1 MGHYHN
7 PQVVTNGLIMAIDAS
22 NPRSYPGS
30 GTAIFDLTEK
40 GANGTING
48 TVPFVGAGS
57 SSYWNFATA
66 ASTKYISST
75 LSQPYL
81 DCTIVFYPDFT
92 LNSNAALTGLIAA
105 SNDTTNTDK
114 SMRFSGANGTGPWT
128 IISSGT
134 INTDDWGYASTT
146 YYVNGSAVGNGAT
159 LNNGWNILG
168 AYRTNQATFPASFAY
183 FLGTEGFSA
192 AVRDF
197 QGRIAMCLMYNRQL
211 SAAEHAKNYHAL
223 KGRFGFTAASAGGGL
238 EIPQ

>member
-30 GTAIFDLTEK
+30 GTAIFDLTDK

-66 ASTKYISST
+66 ASTKFISST
-75 LSQPYL
+75 LSQQYL
-81 DCTIVFYPDFT
+81 DCTIVFYPDFA
-92 LNSNAALTGLIAA
+92 LNSNAGLVGLIAA

-114 SMRFSGANGTGPWT
+114 SMRFKNANGTGPWQV
-128 IISSGT
+128 IASSG
-134 INTDDWGYASTT
+134 INADDWGNPGTT
-146 YYVNGSAVGNGAT
+146 YYVNGSAVADGAS
-159 LNNGWNILG
+159 LVNGWNILG
-168 AYRTNQATFPASFAY
+168 AYRTNQTTFPASFTY
-183 FLGTEGFSA
+183 FLGTEGYSA

-197 QGRIAMCLMYNRQL
+197 QGRIAMCLLYNRQL
-211 SAAEHAKNYHAL
+211 SAAEHAKNYNAL
-223 KGRFGFTAASAGGGL
+223 KTRFGLT
-238 EIPQ
+238 

>member
-1 MGHYHN
+1 MGHYYN
-7 PQVVTNGLIMAIDAS
+7 PNIITDGLILSLDAS
-22 NPRSYPGS
+22 NIRSYPGS
-30 GTAIFDLTEK
+30 GSIIYDLS
-40 GANGTING
+40 GRDAHGTING

-75 LSQPYL
+75 LSQPYV

-114 SMRFSGANGTGPWT
+114 SMRFKNANGTGPWQV
-128 IISSGT
+128 IASAGS
-134 INTDDWGYASTT
+134 NTDDWGYTSTT
-146 YYVNGSAVGNGAT
+146 YYVNGSAVADGAS

-168 AYRTNQATFPASFAY
+168 AYRTNQSTFPSSFSY
-183 FLGTEGFSA
+183 FLGTEGFSS

-223 KGRFGFTAASAGGGL
+223 KRRFGFTAASSAGGL

>member
-30 GTAIFDLTEK
+30 GTAIFDLTDK

-66 ASTKYISST
+66 ASTKFISST
-75 LSQPYL
+75 LSQQYL
-81 DCTIVFYPDFT
+81 DCTIVFYPDFA
-92 LNSNAALTGLIAA
+92 LNSNAGLVGLIAA

-114 SMRFSGANGTGPWT
+114 SMRFKNANGTGPWQV
-128 IISSGT
+128 IASSG
-134 INTDDWGYASTT
+134 INADDWGNPGTT
-146 YYVNGSAVGNGAT
+146 YYVNGSAVADGAS
-159 LNNGWNILG
+159 LVNGWNILG
-168 AYRTNQATFPASFAY
+168 AYRTNQTTFSASFTY
-183 FLGTEGFSA
+183 FLGTEGFNA

-197 QGRIAMCLMYNRQL
+197 QGRIAMCLLYNRQL
-211 SAAEHAKNYHAL
+211 SAAEHAKNYNAL
-223 KGRFGFTAASAGGGL
+223 KKRFGLT
-238 EIPQ
+238 

>member
-30 GTAIFDLTEK
+30 GTAIFDLTDK

-66 ASTKYISST
+66 ASTKFISST
-75 LSQPYL
+75 LSQQYL
-81 DCTIVFYPDFT
+81 DCTIVFYPDFA
-92 LNSNAALTGLIAA
+92 LNSNAGLVGLIAA

-114 SMRFSGANGTGPWT
+114 SMRFKNANGTGPWQV
-128 IISSGT
+128 IASSG
-134 INTDDWGYASTT
+134 INGTT
-146 YYVNGSAVGNGAT
+146 YYVNGSAVADGAS
-159 LNNGWNILG
+159 LVNGWNILG
-168 AYRTNQATFPASFAY
+168 AYRTNQTTFPASFTY
-183 FLGTEGFSA
+183 FLGTEGYSG

-197 QGRIAMCLMYNRQL
+197 QGRIAMCLLYNRQL
-211 SAAEHAKNYHAL
+211 SAAEHAKNYNAL
-223 KGRFGFTAASAGGGL
+223 KSRFGLT
-238 EIPQ
+238 

>member
-30 GTAIFDLTEK
+30 GTAIFDLTDK

-66 ASTKYISST
+66 ASTKFISST
-75 LSQPYL
+75 LSQQYL
-81 DCTIVFYPDFT
+81 DCTIVFYPDFA
-92 LNSNAALTGLIAA
+92 LNNNAGLVGLIAA

-114 SMRFSGANGTGPWT
+114 SMRFKNANGTGPWQV
-128 IISSGT
+128 IASSG
-134 INTDDWGYASTT
+134 INADDWGNPGTT
-146 YYVNGSAVGNGAT
+146 YYVNGSAVADGAS
-159 LNNGWNILG
+159 LVNGWNILG
-168 AYRTNQATFPASFAY
+168 AYRTNQTTFPASFTY
-183 FLGTEGFSA
+183 FLGTEGYSA

-197 QGRIAMCLMYNRQL
+197 QGRIAMCLLYNRQL
-211 SAAEHAKNYHAL
+211 SAAEHAKNYNAL
-223 KGRFGFTAASAGGGL
+223 KSRFGLT
-238 EIPQ
+238 

>member
-30 GTAIFDLTEK
+30 GTAIFDLTDK

-66 ASTKYISST
+66 ASTKFISST
-75 LSQPYL
+75 LSQQYL
-81 DCTIVFYPDFT
+81 DCTIVFYPDFA
-92 LNSNAALTGLIAA
+92 LNSNAGLVGLIAA

-114 SMRFSGANGTGPWT
+114 SMRFKNANGTGPWQ
-128 IISSGT
+128 IIASAG
-134 INTDDWGYASTT
+134 INADDWGNPGTT
-146 YYVNGSAVGNGAT
+146 YYVNGSAVADGAS
-159 LNNGWNILG
+159 LVNGWNILG
-168 AYRTNQATFPASFAY
+168 AYRTNQTTFPASFTY
-183 FLGTEGFSA
+183 FLGTEGYSG

-197 QGRIAMCLMYNRQL
+197 QGRIAMCLLYSRQL
-211 SAAEHAKNYHAL
+211 SATEHAKNYNAL
-223 KGRFGFTAASAGGGL
+223 KRRFGLT
-238 EIPQ
+238 

>member
-1 MGHYHN
+1 MGHYFN
-7 PQVVTNGLIMAIDAS
+7 PNIVTDGLILNIDAS
-22 NPRSYPGS
+22 NARSYPGS
-30 GTAIFDLTEK
+30 GSVINDLS
-40 GANGTING
+40 GQDAHGTING
-48 TVPFVGAGS
+48 TVSYVGAGV

-66 ASTKYISST
+66 SSANYISST
-75 LSQPYL
+75 KSQAYV
-81 DCTIVFYPDFT
+81 DCTIIFQPDFAV
-92 LNSNAALTGLIAA
+92 NSNGSLVGLIAA

-114 SMRFSGANGTGPWT
+114 SMRFGGATSPGPWT
-128 IISSGT
+128 IRSSGL
-134 INTDDWGYASTT
+134 NADDWGNTSTT

-183 FLGTEGFSA
+183 FLGTEGYSG

-211 SAAEHAKNYHAL
+211 TAREHAKNYAAF
-223 KGRFGFTAASAGGGL
+223 KDRFGFSSGGGL

>member
-30 GTAIFDLTEK
+30 GTAIFDLTDK

-66 ASTKYISST
+66 ASTKFISST
-75 LSQPYL
+75 LSQQYL
-81 DCTIVFYPDFT
+81 DCTIVFYPDFA
-92 LNSNAALTGLIAA
+92 LNSNAGLVGLIAA

-114 SMRFSGANGTGPWT
+114 SMRFKNANGTGPWQV
-128 IISSGT
+128 IASSG
-134 INTDDWGYASTT
+134 INADDWGNPGTT
-146 YYVNGSAVGNGAT
+146 YYVNGSAVADGAS
-159 LNNGWNILG
+159 LVNGWNILG
-168 AYRTNQATFPASFAY
+168 AYRTNQTTFPASFTY

-197 QGRIAMCLMYNRQL
+197 QGRIAMCLLYNRQL
-211 SAAEHAKNYHAL
+211 SAAEHAKNYNAL
-223 KGRFGFTAASAGGGL
+223 KSRFGLT
-238 EIPQ
+238 

>member
-30 GTAIFDLTEK
+30 GTAIFDLTDK

-66 ASTKYISST
+66 ASTKFISST
-75 LSQPYL
+75 LSQQYL
-81 DCTIVFYPDFT
+81 DCTIVFYPDFA
-92 LNSNAALTGLIAA
+92 LNSNAGLVGLIAA

-114 SMRFSGANGTGPWT
+114 SMRFKNANGTGPWQV
-128 IISSGT
+128 IASSG
-134 INTDDWGYASTT
+134 INADDWGNPGTT
-146 YYVNGSAVGNGAT
+146 YYVNGSAVADGAS
-159 LNNGWNILG
+159 LVNGWNILG
-168 AYRTNQATFPASFAY
+168 AYRTNQTTFPASFTY
-183 FLGTEGFSA
+183 FLGTEGYSG

-197 QGRIAMCLMYNRQL
+197 QGRIAMCLLYSRQL
-211 SAAEHAKNYHAL
+211 SAAEHAKNYNAL
-223 KGRFGFTAASAGGGL
+223 KRRFGLT
-238 EIPQ
+238 

>member
-30 GTAIFDLTEK
+30 GTAIFDLTDK

-66 ASTKYISST
+66 ASTKFISST
-75 LSQPYL
+75 LSQQYL
-81 DCTIVFYPDFT
+81 DCTIVFYPDFA
-92 LNSNAALTGLIAA
+92 LNSNAGLVGLIAA

-114 SMRFSGANGTGPWT
+114 SMRFKNANGTGPWQV
-128 IISSGT
+128 IASAG
-134 INTDDWGYASTT
+134 INADDWGNPGTT
-146 YYVNGSAVGNGAT
+146 YYVNGSAVADGAS
-159 LNNGWNILG
+159 LVNGWNILG
-168 AYRTNQATFPASFAY
+168 AYRTNQTTFPASFTY
-183 FLGTEGFSA
+183 FLGTEGYSA

-197 QGRIAMCLMYNRQL
+197 QGRIAMCLLYNRQL
-211 SAAEHAKNYHAL
+211 SAAEHAKNYNAL
-223 KGRFGFTAASAGGGL
+223 KSRFGLT
-238 EIPQ
+238 

>member
-30 GTAIFDLTEK
+30 GTAIFDLTDK

-66 ASTKYISST
+66 ASTKFISST
-75 LSQPYL
+75 LSQQYL
-81 DCTIVFYPDFT
+81 DCTIVFYPDFV
-92 LNSNAALTGLIAA
+92 LNSNAGLVGLIAA

-114 SMRFSGANGTGPWT
+114 SMRFKNANGTGPWQV
-128 IISSGT
+128 IASSG
-134 INTDDWGYASTT
+134 INADDWGNPGTT
-146 YYVNGSAVGNGAT
+146 YYVNGSAVADGAS
-159 LNNGWNILG
+159 LVNGWNILG
-168 AYRTNQATFPASFAY
+168 AYRTNQTTFPASFTY
-183 FLGTEGFSA
+183 FLGTEGYSA

-197 QGRIAMCLMYNRQL
+197 QGRIAMCLLYNRQL
-211 SAAEHAKNYHAL
+211 SAAEHAKNYNAL
-223 KGRFGFTAASAGGGL
+223 KTRFGLT
-238 EIPQ
+238 

>member
-30 GTAIFDLTEK
+30 GTAIFDLTDK

-66 ASTKYISST
+66 ASTKFISST
-75 LSQPYL
+75 LSQQYL
-81 DCTIVFYPDFT
+81 DCTIVFYPDFA
-92 LNSNAALTGLIAA
+92 LNSNAGLVGLIAA

-114 SMRFSGANGTGPWT
+114 SMRFKNANGTGPWQV
-128 IISSGT
+128 IASSG
-134 INTDDWGYASTT
+134 INADDWGNPGTT
-146 YYVNGSAVGNGAT
+146 YYVNGSAVADGAS
-159 LNNGWNILG
+159 LVNGWNILG
-168 AYRTNQATFPASFAY
+168 AYRTNQTTFPASFTY
-183 FLGTEGFSA
+183 FLGTEGYSG

-197 QGRIAMCLMYNRQL
+197 QGRIAMCLLYNRQL
-211 SAAEHAKNYHAL
+211 SAAEHAKNYNAL
-223 KGRFGFTAASAGGGL
+223 KRRFGLT
-238 EIPQ
+238 

>member
-1 MGHYHN
+1 MGGIIGPN
-7 PQVVTNGLIMAIDAS
+7 IATNGLILSLDAS
-22 NPRSYPGS
+22 NTSSYPGS
-30 GTAIFDLTEK
+30 GTAIYDLSGK
-40 GANGTING
+40 NAHATING

-75 LSQPYL
+75 LSQAYL

-92 LNSNAALTGLIAA
+92 LNSNAALVGLIAA

-114 SMRFSGANGTGPWT
+114 SMRFKNANGTGPWQVIGST
-128 IISSGT
+128 G

-146 YYVNGSAVGNGAT
+146 YYVNGAAVADGAS

-168 AYRTNQATFPASFAY
+168 AYRTNQSTFPSSFAY
-183 FLGTEGFSA
+183 HLGTEGFSS

-211 SAAEHAKNYHAL
+211 TAAEHAKNYNAL
-223 KGRFGFTAASAGGGL
+223 RKRFGL
-238 EIPQ
+238 

>member
-30 GTAIFDLTEK
+30 GTAIFDLTDK

-66 ASTKYISST
+66 ASTKFISST
-75 LSQPYL
+75 LSQQYL
-81 DCTIVFYPDFT
+81 DCTIVFYPDFA
-92 LNSNAALTGLIAA
+92 LNSNAGLVGLIAA

-114 SMRFSGANGTGPWT
+114 SMRFKNANGTGPWQV
-128 IISSGT
+128 IASSG
-134 INTDDWGYASTT
+134 INADDWGNPGTT
-146 YYVNGSAVGNGAT
+146 YYVNGSAVADGAS
-159 LNNGWNILG
+159 LVNGWNILG
-168 AYRTNQATFPASFAY
+168 AYRTNQTTFSASFTY
-183 FLGTEGFSA
+183 FLGTEGYSA

-197 QGRIAMCLMYNRQL
+197 QGRIAMCLLYNRQL
-211 SAAEHAKNYHAL
+211 SAAEHAKNYNAL
-223 KGRFGFTAASAGGGL
+223 KSRFGLT
-238 EIPQ
+238 

>member
-30 GTAIFDLTEK
+30 GTAIFDLTDK

-66 ASTKYISST
+66 ASTKFISST
-75 LSQPYL
+75 LSQQYL
-81 DCTIVFYPDFT
+81 DCTIVFYPDFA
-92 LNSNAALTGLIAA
+92 LNNNAGLVGLIAA

-114 SMRFSGANGTGPWT
+114 SMRFKNANGTGPWQV
-128 IISSGT
+128 IASSG
-134 INTDDWGYASTT
+134 INADDWGNPGTT
-146 YYVNGSAVGNGAT
+146 YYVNGSAVADGAS
-159 LNNGWNILG
+159 LVNGWNILG
-168 AYRTNQATFPASFAY
+168 AYRTNQTTFPASFTY
-183 FLGTEGFSA
+183 FLGTEGYSG

-197 QGRIAMCLMYNRQL
+197 QGRIAMCLLYNRQL
-211 SAAEHAKNYHAL
+211 SAAEHAKNYNAL
-223 KGRFGFTAASAGGGL
+223 KSRFGLT
-238 EIPQ
+238 